1 MGARGESR
9 KRKEISHEPYT
20 STYVQPRRVHAPED
34 STASQTP
41 NPPVRRG
48 WPAVITTAE
57 RAGGFAESPGRY
69 GRRKGGGGKGTQN
82 RMGTYVMATSDEKR
96 SFQWRR
102 LLHRFHLPET
112 PEKKGRKKRKGEK
125 KAHLRFS
132 PRDLSPGL
140 RGRESRAKSPPDPR
154 CVCVC
159 VCVCVCSTA
168 NNRQT
173 VAAPVHDDIHPVL
186 QPSRTMEM
194 ANTETPPSRH
204 VSGSDGRSRWGAR
217 QTGRLLGRPVK
228 LPAIC
233 HPPPPPPRSVPVGHW
248 SQLLSEHRKYK
259 YSCSLAVVPP

>member
-82 RMGTYVMATSDEKR
+82 RMGTYVMAAGDEKR

-112 PEKKGRKKRKGEK
+112 PEKKGRKKEKGK
-125 KAHLRFS
+125 KKLIFDSLPGTYHLGSAEERAEPS
-132 PRDLSPGL
+132 PHPI
-140 RGRESRAKSPPDPR
+140 RG
-154 CVCVC
+154 VCVC
-159 VCVCVCSTA
+159 V
-168 NNRQT
+168 Q
-173 VAAPVHDDIHPVL
+173 H
-186 QPSRTMEM
+186 
-194 ANTETPPSRH
+194 
-204 VSGSDGRSRWGAR
+204 G
-217 QTGRLLGRPVK
+217 
-228 LPAIC
+228 
-233 HPPPPPPRSVPVGHW
+233 
-248 SQLLSEHRKYK
+248 
-259 YSCSLAVVPP
+259 